1 MSPHLI
7 PHRFPRLAYILFGGM
22 LGILIIATGNASLA
36 NRAPTM
42 VPRKLAPPGR
52 MMELTT
58 PWTGLWC

>member
-36 NRAPTM
+36 KSGTNHGSAEIGSTQ
-42 VPRKLAPPGR
+42 K
-52 MMELTT
+52 ED
-58 PWTGLWC
+58 GLN